1 MWSNFIFF
9 GKIRRSRPLHHKKKT
24 YVYWEWICFC
34 WKIAFLFSIESEF
47 EVFLSGFPVQSQIL
61 RRESKGY
68 DNKWINKMSASAV
81 VYESCSR
88 WANNLIGC
96 FIWLNGIQI
105 GAMLFVSSL
114 SQQVQTKQNQKTL
127 CNKIRLWCKYCHSWF
142 IADGKLIEKHSLAP
156 RKVRLLG
163 NNGNKWSNSLRW
175 VQSKR

>member
-1 MWSNFIFF
+1 MLGTVNHLMFWPMNSPYTGFNNDFQQKLFQKVQYSKNKKCGLISFFF

-114 SQQVQTKQNQKTL
+114 SK
-127 CNKIRLWCKYCHSWF
+127 S
-142 IADGKLIEKHSLAP
+142 
-156 RKVRLLG
+156 
-163 NNGNKWSNSLRW
+163 SNET
-175 VQSKR
+175 QSKNTLQ

>member
-1 MWSNFIFF
+1 M
-9 GKIRRSRPLHHKKKT
+9 
-24 YVYWEWICFC
+24 
-34 WKIAFLFSIESEF
+34 
-47 EVFLSGFPVQSQIL
+47 FLSGFPVQSQTL

-114 SQQVQTKQNQKTL
+114 SK
-127 CNKIRLWCKYCHSWF
+127 S
-142 IADGKLIEKHSLAP
+142 
-156 RKVRLLG
+156 
-163 NNGNKWSNSLRW
+163 SNET
-175 VQSKR
+175 QSKNTLQ